1 VVYYEF
7 YMVPPNSCSLEP
19 TCTDPVTCP
28 DCCPDPA
35 PESGCDYCGGPS
47 YTATVNVN
55 AITVGASSLTVH
67 DVDTTFYCNVSAN
80 HGGPVQSPYD
90 FNNYQKVCVI
100 SLENGFPTVTSS
112 DIGIDWTG
120 TFNQRGGDNNCCGTI
135 LNFANDKTYG
145 AMDLAIT
152 TWQGLLGG
160 NGSQAT
166 PYKIII

>member
-1 VVYYEF
+1 
-7 YMVPPNSCSLEP
+7 MVPPSSCSLEP